1 MSEIE
6 RFDINPTYTNII
18 THNNTVYLS
27 GQVPWK
33 TAGEDIALQVNE
45 VFEQIRDHLKTAGT
59 DLTKILSMQVFLK
72 NPSDYSVFNK
82 VFLEWIP
89 VGCAPTRNT
98 ICGIQFP
105 NPHWSIEIVVVAAG
119 NIKCHI

>member
-6 RFDINPTYTNII
+6 RIDINPTYTNII

-33 TAGEDIALQVNE
+33 TAGKDITLQVKE
-45 VFEQIRDHLKTAGT
+45 VFEQISGHLNTAGT

-72 NPSDYSVFNK
+72 NPSDYSIFNK

-89 VGCAPTRNT
+89 NGFAPTRNT

-105 NPHWSIEIVVVAAG
+105 NPDWSIEIVVVAA
-119 NIKCHI
+119 K